1 MEYKTKF
8 IEDFTV
14 GMEATTEKTVTI
26 EDIKRFA
33 EVSGDFNPVHLDE
46 EFAKKTIFKRRVA
59 HGFLTASFIST
70 IIASELPGPGSIYL
84 KQSLKFLAPVYI
96 NEKILVKVRIIEINI
111 QKSKVKLI
119 TECFKNKTLVL
130 TGEAEILVQAKKK
143 MK

>member
-8 IEDFTV
+8 IEDFSV
-14 GMEATTEKTVTI
+14 GMESSTEKTVTI

-46 EFAKKTIFKRRVA
+46 EFAKKTIFKGRIA
-59 HGFLTASFIST
+59 HGFLIASFIST
-70 IIASELPGPGSIYL
+70 IIATELPGPGSIYL

-111 QKSKVKLI
+111 EKSKVKLI

-130 TGEAEILVQAKKK
+130 TGEAEILIQAKKK
-143 MK
+143 

>member
-14 GMEATTEKTVTI
+14 GMESTTEKTVTI

-46 EFAKKTIFKRRVA
+46 EFAKKTIFKRRIA

-70 IIASELPGPGSIYL
+70 VIATKLPGPGSIYL

-96 NEKILVKVRIIEINI
+96 DEKILVKVRIIEINI
-111 QKSKVKLI
+111 EKSKVKLV

-130 TGEAEILVQAKKK
+130 TGEAEILIQAKKK
-143 MK
+143 

>member
-8 IEDFTV
+8 IEDFSV
-14 GMEATTEKTVTI
+14 GMESTIEKTVTI

-46 EFAKKTIFKRRVA
+46 EFAKKTIFKGRIA
-59 HGFLTASFIST
+59 HGFLIASFIST
-70 IIASELPGPGSIYL
+70 IIATELPGPGSIYL

-96 NEKILVKVRIIEINI
+96 DEKILVKVRIIEINI
-111 QKSKVKLI
+111 EKSKVKLI

-130 TGEAEILVQAKKK
+130 TGEAEILIQAKKK
-143 MK
+143 

>member
-1 MEYKTKF
+1 MEYKTRF
-8 IEDFTV
+8 IEDFSV
-14 GMEATTEKTVTI
+14 GMESTTEKTVTI

-46 EFAKKTIFKRRVA
+46 EFAKKTIFKRRIA

-143 MK
+143 

>member
-14 GMEATTEKTVTI
+14 GMESTTEKTVTI

-46 EFAKKTIFKRRVA
+46 EFAKKTIFKRRIA

-70 IIASELPGPGSIYL
+70 VIATELPGPGSIYL

-96 NEKILVKVRIIEINI
+96 DEKILVKVRIIEINI
-111 QKSKVKLI
+111 EKSKVKLI

-130 TGEAEILVQAKKK
+130 TGEAEILIQAKKK
-143 MK
+143 

>member
-8 IEDFTV
+8 IEDFSV
-14 GMEATTEKTVTI
+14 GMESTTEKTVTI

-46 EFAKKTIFKRRVA
+46 EFAKKTIFKGRIA

-70 IIASELPGPGSIYL
+70 IIATELPGPGSIYL

-96 NEKILVKVRIIEINI
+96 DEKILVKVRIIEINI
-111 QKSKVKLI
+111 EKSKVKLI

-130 TGEAEILVQAKKK
+130 TSEAEIVIQAKKK
-143 MK
+143 

>member
-14 GMEATTEKTVTI
+14 GMESTTEKTITI

-46 EFAKKTIFKRRVA
+46 EFAKKTIFKRRIA

-70 IIASELPGPGSIYL
+70 IIATELPGPGSIYL

-111 QKSKVKLI
+111 EKSKVKLI

-130 TGEAEILVQAKKK
+130 TGEAEILIQAKKK
-143 MK
+143 

>member
-14 GMEATTEKTVTI
+14 GMESTTEKTVTI

-46 EFAKKTIFKRRVA
+46 EFAKKTIFKKRIA

-70 IIASELPGPGSIYL
+70 VIATELPGPGSIYL

-96 NEKILVKVRIIEINI
+96 DEKILVKVRIIEINI
-111 QKSKVKLI
+111 EKSKVKLI

-143 MK
+143 

>member
-8 IEDFTV
+8 IEDFSV
-14 GMEATTEKTVTI
+14 GMESTTEKTVTI
-26 EDIKRFA
+26 EDIKKFA

-46 EFAKKTIFKRRVA
+46 EFAKKTIFKGRIA

-70 IIASELPGPGSIYL
+70 IIATELPGPGSIYL

-96 NEKILVKVRIIEINI
+96 DEKILVKVRIIEINI
-111 QKSKVKLI
+111 EKNKVKLN

-130 TGEAEILVQAKKK
+130 TGEAEILIQAKKK
-143 MK
+143 

>member
-14 GMEATTEKTVTI
+14 GMESTTEKTVTI

-46 EFAKKTIFKRRVA
+46 EFAKKTIFKGRIA

-70 IIASELPGPGSIYL
+70 IIATELPGPGSIYL

-96 NEKILVKVRIIEINI
+96 DEKILVKVRIIEINI
-111 QKSKVKLI
+111 EKNKVKLN

-130 TGEAEILVQAKKK
+130 TGEAEILIQAKKK
-143 MK
+143 

>member
-8 IEDFTV
+8 IEDFSV
-14 GMEATTEKTVTI
+14 GMESTTEKTVTI
-26 EDIKRFA
+26 EDIKKFA

-46 EFAKKTIFKRRVA
+46 EFAKKTIFKGRIA

-70 IIASELPGPGSIYL
+70 IIATELPGPGSIYL

-96 NEKILVKVRIIEINI
+96 NEKILVKVRIIEINVE
-111 QKSKVKLI
+111 KSKVKLI

-130 TGEAEILVQAKKK
+130 TGEAEILIQAKKK
-143 MK
+143 

>member
-8 IEDFTV
+8 IEDFSV
-14 GMEATTEKTVTI
+14 GMESAIEKTVTI

-46 EFAKKTIFKRRVA
+46 EFAKKTIFKGRIA

-70 IIASELPGPGSIYL
+70 IIATELPGPGSIYL

-96 NEKILVKVRIIEINI
+96 DEKILVKVRIIEINI
-111 QKSKVKLI
+111 EKSKVKLI

-130 TGEAEILVQAKKK
+130 TGEAEILIQAKKK
-143 MK
+143 

>member
-14 GMEATTEKTVTI
+14 GMESTTEKTVTI

-46 EFAKKTIFKRRVA
+46 EFAKKTIFKGRIA

-70 IIASELPGPGSIYL
+70 VIATELPGPGSIYL

-96 NEKILVKVRIIEINI
+96 DEKILVKVRIIEINI
-111 QKSKVKLI
+111 EKSKVKLI

-130 TGEAEILVQAKKK
+130 TGEAEILIQAKKK
-143 MK
+143 

>member
-14 GMEATTEKTVTI
+14 GMESTTEKTVTI

-46 EFAKKTIFKRRVA
+46 EFAKKTIFKRRIA

-70 IIASELPGPGSIYL
+70 IIATELPGPGSIYL

-96 NEKILVKVRIIEINI
+96 DEKILVKVRIIEINI
-111 QKSKVKLI
+111 EKSKVKLI

-130 TGEAEILVQAKKK
+130 TGEAEILIQAKKK
-143 MK
+143 

>member
-8 IEDFTV
+8 IEDFSV
-14 GMEATTEKTVTI
+14 GMESTTEKTVTD

-46 EFAKKTIFKRRVA
+46 EFAKKTIFKGRIA

-70 IIASELPGPGSIYL
+70 IIATELPGPGSIYL

-111 QKSKVKLI
+111 EKSKVKLI

-130 TGEAEILVQAKKK
+130 TGEAEILIQAKKK
-143 MK
+143 

>member
-14 GMEATTEKTVTI
+14 GMESTTEKTVTI

-46 EFAKKTIFKRRVA
+46 EFAKKTIFKGRIA

-70 IIASELPGPGSIYL
+70 IIATELPGPGSIYL

-96 NEKILVKVRIIEINI
+96 DEKILVKVRIIEINI
-111 QKSKVKLI
+111 EKSKVKLI

-130 TGEAEILVQAKKK
+130 TGEAEILIQAKKK
-143 MK
+143 

>member
-8 IEDFTV
+8 IEDFSV
-14 GMEATTEKTVTI
+14 GMESTTEKTVTI

-46 EFAKKTIFKRRVA
+46 EFAKKTIFKGRIA

-70 IIASELPGPGSIYL
+70 IIATELPGPGSIYL

-111 QKSKVKLI
+111 EKSKVKLI

-143 MK
+143 

>member
-1 MEYKTKF
+1 MEYKTKL
-8 IEDFTV
+8 IEDFSV
-14 GMEATTEKTVTI
+14 GMESAIEKTVTI

-46 EFAKKTIFKRRVA
+46 EFAKKTIFKGRIA

-70 IIASELPGPGSIYL
+70 IIATELPGPGSIYL

-96 NEKILVKVRIIEINI
+96 DEKILVKVRIIEINI
-111 QKSKVKLI
+111 EKSKVKLI

-130 TGEAEILVQAKKK
+130 TGEAEILIQAKKK
-143 MK
+143 

>member
-1 MEYKTKF
+1 MEYKTRF
-8 IEDFTV
+8 IEDFSV
-14 GMEATTEKTVTI
+14 GMESTTEKTVTI

-46 EFAKKTIFKRRVA
+46 EFAKKTIFKRRIA

>member
-8 IEDFTV
+8 IEDFSV
-14 GMEATTEKTVTI
+14 GMESTTEKTVTI

-46 EFAKKTIFKRRVA
+46 EFAKKTIFKGRIA

-70 IIASELPGPGSIYL
+70 IIATELPGPGSIYL

-96 NEKILVKVRIIEINI
+96 DEKILVKVRIIEINI
-111 QKSKVKLI
+111 EKSKVKLI

-130 TGEAEILVQAKKK
+130 TGEAEILIQAKKK
-143 MK
+143 